1 MTRQR
6 RKQQSGR
13 RVWLT
18 LLAFLVLAALSA
30 GELFVKGELSVDS
43 LLVELGFKEP
53 ATISLDEIPEY
64 SGKPYVILQDNWPD
78 FSAEDMTT
86 EPF

>member
-30 GELFVKGELSVDS
+30 GELFLKGELSVDS
-43 LLVELGFKEP
+43 LLVELG
-53 ATISLDEIPEY
+53 
-64 SGKPYVILQDNWPD
+64 
-78 FSAEDMTT
+78 
-86 EPF
+86 